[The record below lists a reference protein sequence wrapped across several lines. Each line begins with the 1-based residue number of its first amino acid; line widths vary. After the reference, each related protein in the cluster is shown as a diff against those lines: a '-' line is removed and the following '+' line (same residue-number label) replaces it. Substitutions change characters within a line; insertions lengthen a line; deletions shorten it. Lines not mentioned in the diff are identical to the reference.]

1 MTLDRK
7 KIQLIQIARR
17 KLRLDDAQ
25 YRNLLYLADGVDS
38 SKKLSANGFAAF
50 MEICAHLGFQSD
62 FAARNMGHR
71 AGMATPAQ
79 IALMKRIW
87 GETRYGDS
95 GERGLER
102 WIEEH
107 FGRSAL
113 RFIENTEAPRVIGAL
128 LAVKSRAAAQLQEGA
143 H

>member
-1 MTLDRK
+1 MTIDAK
-7 KIQLIQIARR
+7 KLRLVQVARR
-17 KLRLDDAQ
+17 KLALDDAQ

-38 SKKLSANGFAAF
+38 SKKLSMAGFSQF

-102 WIEEH
+102 WVEEH
-107 FGRSAL
+107 FTRSAL
-113 RFIENTEAPRVIGAL
+113 RFIEDAEAPRVIGAL
-128 LAVKSRAAAQLQEGA
+128 LAVKSRAAAQQDGGGG
-143 H
+143 